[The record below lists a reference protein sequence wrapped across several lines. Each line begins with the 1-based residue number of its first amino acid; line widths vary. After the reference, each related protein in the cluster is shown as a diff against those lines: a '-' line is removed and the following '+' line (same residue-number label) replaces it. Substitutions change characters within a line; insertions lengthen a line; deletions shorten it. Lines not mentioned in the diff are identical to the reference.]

1 MGRVFAFFL
10 AAIPIS
16 LSVIG
21 VKLIRD
27 SLFQIIYW
35 TFAFPWLQTIVGI
48 VLFLLGL
55 SFIGGFIY
63 HRDKKRNK
71 VTKRRFTRR

>member
-35 TFAFPWLQTIVGI
+35 PFAFPWLQTIVGI

-63 HRDKKRNK
+63 HRDKKEIK
-71 VTKRRFTRR
+71 

>member
-27 SLFQIIYW
+27 SLFQIIYCP
-35 TFAFPWLQTIVGI
+35 FAFPWLQTIVGI

>member
-35 TFAFPWLQTIVGI
+35 PFAFPWLQTIVGI